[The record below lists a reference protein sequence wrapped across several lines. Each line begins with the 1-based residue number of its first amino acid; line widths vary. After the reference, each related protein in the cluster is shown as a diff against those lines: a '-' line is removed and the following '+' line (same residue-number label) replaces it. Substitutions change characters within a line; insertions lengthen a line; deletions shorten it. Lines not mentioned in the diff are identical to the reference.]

1 MLSEREKL
9 MLDKIYNLI
18 RIIEERLDI
27 VIEMKNTID
36 CISDKDLRL
45 EKLNMLLN
53 INNKL

>member
-36 CISDKDLRL
+36 CISDKDLKL